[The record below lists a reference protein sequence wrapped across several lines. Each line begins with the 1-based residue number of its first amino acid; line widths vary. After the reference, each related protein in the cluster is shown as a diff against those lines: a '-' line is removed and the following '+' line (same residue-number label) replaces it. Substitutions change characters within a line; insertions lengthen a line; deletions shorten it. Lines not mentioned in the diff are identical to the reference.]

1 MRQSAVYL
9 HQTPQHYQQP
19 RNQSLSRV
27 AMQPKLQPGVR
38 DKHGDESRMSTL
50 PDPACL
56 APALR
61 RAQRDQ
67 HVHQQHTMSPAP
79 PQSLTQRHSE

>member
-9 HQTPQHYQQP
+9 HQTPQHYQQS

-27 AMQPKLQPGVR
+27 TMQPKPKVPP
-38 DKHGDESRMSTL
+38 GDESRISTL
-50 PDPACL
+50 PDPSACP
-56 APALR
+56 AALR

-67 HVHQQHTMSPAP
+67 HVHQQHAVPAP